1 MLSKHTPTD
10 LQEDILNIGKKI
22 QDNAQK
28 QVKRKIRLVK
38 NKFEKRDNSI
48 MTRISDED
56 LDKIDLLIEIDM
68 FKSRSEAVANFAH
81 EGIQARKEFIDNI
94 DSKVEQIRNLKKE
107 VKDSISKSKFN
118 IIEAEYTRI

>member
-1 MLSKHTPTD
+1 MSEHTSKD

-28 QVKRKIRLVK
+28 QVKRKLRLVK

-81 EGIQARKEFIDNI
+81 EGILARKEFIDNI
-94 DSKVEQIRNLKKE
+94 DSKVEQIRKLKKE
-107 VKDSISKSKFN
+107 VKESISKDKIN
-118 IIEAEYTRI
+118 IIDAEYTKI

>member
-1 MLSKHTPTD
+1 MIILSEPTSIALHD
-10 LQEDILNIGKKI
+10 DILNIGKKI
-22 QDNAQK
+22 QNNAQK

-48 MTRISDED
+48 MTRISDDD

-94 DSKVEQIRNLKKE
+94 DSKVEQIRKLKKE
-107 VKDSISKSKFN
+107 VKDSISKGKFN
-118 IIEAEYTRI
+118 NIDNKNT